1 MSIMAIAAAVI
12 ALACAIDLARRLF
25 RFVWHNIPSEN
36 VVAHAALWVLY
47 TIIITLLVGV
57 II

>member
-1 MSIMAIAAAVI
+1 MNIIIWVAVVV
-12 ALACAIDLARRLF
+12 LSIDLGRRLF

-47 TIIITLLVGV
+47 TITITMLVGV
-57 II
+57 NI